1 MIDNKGR
8 KAYVTLLTNE
18 RYLAGLLLLD
28 HTMKVVGTRHPL
40 VVLTT
45 ASFPERHLNLLKTLG
60 IECRVVGLLEPKGEV
75 KLIAERFRDT
85 WSKLQ
90 AFALEDYERVVLLD
104 CDMTLFE
111 NIDHL
116 LDDEDI
122 LPGSDWI
129 AASHVCACNPLD
141 EDWYLP
147 DCKPENCSFTYAES
161 QPNFAPPP
169 AALLSTKRTWG
180 LLNSGLVVLSPS
192 KALHDRIVH
201 HLHTSPTVATM
212 ALPDQDLLGEVF
224 EGRWTPLP
232 WRMNA
237 LKTFRWVHPKLWF
250 VEREGGARVEGR
262 ERNQLQGVGHGIA
275 VLHYIVEKP
284 WLEVLPADSRD
295 AETHRWWWADWR
307 QMLAAWLEDANL
319 HKHVASVE
327 KLVVKGSQ
335 D

>member
-1 MIDNKGR
+1 MRLPKP
-8 KAYVTLLTNE
+8 APPV
-18 RYLAGLLLLD
+18 
-28 HTMKVVGTRHPL
+28 
-40 VVLTT
+40 
-45 ASFPERHLNLLKTLG
+45 LKT
-60 IECRVVGLLEPKGEV
+60 C
-75 KLIAERFRDT
+75 AE
-85 WSKLQ
+85 
-90 AFALEDYERVVLLD
+90 
-104 CDMTLFE
+104 
-111 NIDHL
+111 
-116 LDDEDI
+116 LDDA
-122 LPGSDWI
+122 PS
-129 AASHVCACNPLD
+129 
-141 EDWYLP
+141 
-147 DCKPENCSFTYAES
+147 KPENCSFTYAES

-224 EGRWTPLP
+224 AGRWTPLP

-284 WLEVLPADSRD
+284 VCPHEVAKLYERLMTRCPVARELAGQFTRRRNAQVVVGRLEADAGGLAGGREPTQARRERREARRERLAGLERGSGSIQIHLVLGIKITTVRWGKCEREVTSMRSTDD
-295 AETHRWWWADWR
+295 ASCREEA
-307 QMLAAWLEDANL
+307 
-319 HKHVASVE
+319 V
-327 KLVVKGSQ
+327 
-335 D
+335 